1 MSIPTPRKAV
11 LESGLS
17 ILTVTRRDI
26 PLVAVLLTYRA
37 GSLFEPAGKTGLAHL
52 TEHMMFRGTPSRPQ
66 GEIDRLTGRLGG
78 TNNAMTTADH
88 ALYYFILPSEHW
100 WTAVAIEADRMF
112 HCEMTEAAFAT
123 ERRVAI
129 EERRML
135 DDDPEALAYETIDAL
150 AFGDHPYRYPV
161 VGVAEDLERL
171 TLEDVRSFYAARYAP
186 DTAVLSV
193 VGDVEHDVVV
203 ATAEELFVDGVRG
216 DAAERARAARHLS
229 EGDSVR
235 AGGREVVTHPSLT
248 PRVVLAFHTPEATH
262 PDTPALELLATLL
275 SSGRSSRLYRRLV
288 AGRGSAT
295 EVSASKLLQTD
306 PGLFYVG
313 ATLCPGASAEEC
325 EREMDSVI
333 EEVVRAGVGD
343 DELERARNLSNVDL
357 LLSRE
362 TRLGLAGTV
371 GFWESLGDWGL
382 GEEYEE
388 RLAGVNAEEL
398 RRVAET
404 YLAAER
410 STVWLVP

>member
-229 EGDSVR
+229 EGDSVN
-235 AGGREVVTHPSLT
+235 LN
-248 PRVVLAFHTPEATH
+248 
-262 PDTPALELLATLL
+262 PDGDDNDA
-275 SSGRSSRLYRRLV
+275 GRS
-288 AGRGSAT
+288 
-295 EVSASKLLQTD
+295 
-306 PGLFYVG
+306 
-313 ATLCPGASAEEC
+313 
-325 EREMDSVI
+325 
-333 EEVVRAGVGD
+333 
-343 DELERARNLSNVDL
+343 
-357 LLSRE
+357 
-362 TRLGLAGTV
+362 
-371 GFWESLGDWGL
+371 
-382 GEEYEE
+382 
-388 RLAGVNAEEL
+388 
-398 RRVAET
+398 
-404 YLAAER
+404 
-410 STVWLVP
+410 